1 MKKRIVSLFVVLTM
15 LSALFA
21 ASVAVSADGTVDAP
35 TGWTKGASQSTT
47 EAQRNSCFILS
58 SDEALSGR
66 YSLKISKQD
75 PQMSNQ
81 QIYLR
86 NYSVKG
92 LEAGEYTVSINM
104 KGVPESE
111 GGGNHQPGINVVFEY
126 SGGEAKSGLQWWK
139 AWGWSRTALENG
151 WYRFEKT
158 FTTAGAAT
166 QFYMEL
172 FEVPDDMYIDDIA
185 ITKSGDE
192 RNLLDYGG
200 FEPNSYAANTIPYG
214 WSRNTFN
221 ASADQLD
228 SSMELSD
235 VIALSGKNSLR
246 VKQQTLSNV
255 QIYLRNNFDV
265 PAETGEYTLTLY
277 TKGSNAP
284 CMNACLDGA
293 NLKRN
298 LQYSYDPNYGITRT
312 ELPGGWFKFET
323 VFTATNPITQFN
335 FELYDAPNEFFID
348 DVSLVKTGSTENIL
362 KNGGFEKAE
371 AKTNTYPSNTL
382 PTGTIISANNVE
394 DYENGNFFTVT
405 DEDAYDGKNSLKL
418 KSGEMSFKQVYLR
431 NAMETSEPGEYD
443 ITFYMKG
450 AANPHFNIYMING
463 SGSLNLEGETFANSQ
478 ASKCRT
484 TAADGWRK
492 YSFTQTLEKESSHLE
507 IQLFSTA
514 DVLIDNMSVVKKG
527 TDKNLLTN
535 GSFEDAYLPEYT
547 VSKVYVG
554 DDYAYKVSARNN
566 TLEKLNVMLTVAT
579 YVLNDDGEKVL
590 YGAATDAA
598 SLGRGEDG
606 VLSVMPEGEL
616 IPDDDVYYIKTFVWD
631 SSTLMP
637 FCSMEE
643 TRIDM

>member
-21 ASVAVSADGTVDAP
+21 ASVAVSADGTADAP

-58 SDEALSGR
+58 SDEALSGQ
-66 YSLKISKQD
+66 YSLKISKQE

-172 FEVPDDMYIDDIA
+172 FEVPSDMYIDDIA
-185 ITKSGDE
+185 ITRSGDE

-200 FEPNSYAANTIPYG
+200 FEPNSYAANIIPYG
-214 WSRNTFN
+214 WSRNSFN
-221 ASADQLD
+221 ASAAQLD

-235 VIALSGKNSLR
+235 VVAFSGKNSLR

-277 TKGSNAP
+277 TKGADAP
-284 CMNACLDGA
+284 RMNACIDGPGF
-293 NLKRN
+293 KWN
-298 LQYSYDPNYGITRT
+298 LQYWYAGNVAVTKT
-312 ELPGGWFKFET
+312 ELPGGWFKFEKT
-323 VFTATNPITQFN
+323 FTAESPITQFN
-335 FELYDAPNEFFID
+335 FELYDAPSEFFID

-362 KNGGFEKAE
+362 KNGSFEKAE
-371 AKTNTYPSNTL
+371 AKANTYPSNTL
-382 PTGTIISANNVE
+382 PTGAIISANNVE

-431 NAMETSEPGEYD
+431 NAMETAEPGEYD

-450 AANPHFNIYMING
+450 AANPHFSIYMING
-463 SGSLNLEGETFANSQ
+463 SGKLVLENENSTGVSQ
-478 ASKCRT
+478 YRT
-484 TAADGWRK
+484 AAADGWRR
-492 YSFTQTLEKESSHLE
+492 YSFTQTLENGSSQHLE

-527 TDKNLLTN
+527 TDVNLLTN
-535 GSFEDAYLPEYT
+535 GSFEDAYLPDYT

-566 TLEKLNVMLTVAT
+566 TLENLNVMLTVAT
-579 YVLNDDGEKVL
+579 YVLNDDGAKVL

-606 VLSVMPEGEL
+606 ILSVMPEGEL
-616 IPDDDVYYIKTFVWD
+616 IPDDDVYYIRTFVWD